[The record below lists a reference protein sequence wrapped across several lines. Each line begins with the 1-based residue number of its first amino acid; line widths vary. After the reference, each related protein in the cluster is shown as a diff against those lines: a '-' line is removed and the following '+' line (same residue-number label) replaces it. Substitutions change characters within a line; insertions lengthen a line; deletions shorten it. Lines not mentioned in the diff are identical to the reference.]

1 MAQTLTLHT
10 LAADNRF
17 FAGTGGVSQGN
28 RQRGFTPGFLDCD
41 TGAVYPSCWADGRP
55 APFHALEGLPDH
67 LVLNR
72 GPTGRVATVKASVIA
87 AAAASTPGSR
97 LPAVS
102 NRDPEGVAARAKP
115 VRQAPNWPQ
124 PAILRALPLQFKI
137 PRLWF
142 FITSAIVGARAT
154 ALRAVAEDHPS
165 LSDVIRPVLP
175 AGCF

>member
-28 RQRGFTPGFLDCD
+28 RHRGFTPGFLDCD

-72 GPTGRVATVKASVIA
+72 GPTGRVATVKASV
-87 AAAASTPGSR
+87 
-97 LPAVS
+97 
-102 NRDPEGVAARAKP
+102 VAGF
-115 VRQAPNWPQ
+115 VRC
-124 PAILRALPLQFKI
+124 
-137 PRLWF
+137 
-142 FITSAIVGARAT
+142 
-154 ALRAVAEDHPS
+154 
-165 LSDVIRPVLP
+165 
-175 AGCF
+175 GCFYTREQAACCLEPRS